1 MGRSKANEK
10 GKGLSS
16 SYYLDQEEEIVEE
29 DDEEERASDEDYD
42 IHFHTKRTKPRDP
55 PARAQGRERG
65 ASGKPVPKKKTIG
78 PVGARA
84 KRASTGDEGGR
95 YDDNIDLTPFEQVV
109 VRPTPPHRSR

>member
-1 MGRSKANEK
+1 MGREKVDEK

-16 SYYLDQEEEIVEE
+16 SYYSDQEEEIVEE
-29 DDEEERASDEDYD
+29 EDEEHASDEDYD

-55 PARAQGRERG
+55 PTRAQGRGRG
-65 ASGKPVPKKKTIG
+65 ASGKPVPKKKTTG

-109 VRPTPPHRSR
+109 VRPTPPHCSR